1 MEAKELEE
9 SRASSFATVPPP
21 SEYDTAPATTSFAPL
36 ERQLHRVPSIRSTRV
51 DPRSKIPGDFAT
63 LSIHVTETQEQGT
76 VASKGN
82 VKGLPPSCVATP
94 WLTSPDLSD
103 VTWHALPAAELCTR
117 LGVSETRGLD
127 ATIAARRLAKDGK
140 NVISRP
146 PSNLARK
153 IFFYIFGGFG
163 SLLFVAST
171 ICFIA
176 WRPLGDPNPSIP
188 NLALA
193 VVLLVVIAIQAG
205 FNAWQDYSTSHVMAS
220 IAGLLP
226 TEILVTR
233 DGEKFKL
240 PAADLILGDIVSI
253 TLGSKVPADLR
264 LLEVSSDL
272 RFDRSILTGESTD
285 VAATVDCTDKNFMES
300 RNIALQGT
308 LCTSGSG
315 VGIAVGLG
323 DGTVFGRIAVQAS
336 RERPACTTLEV
347 EILRL
352 VLIIGGLAFDVAA
365 FIVVLWAVWLR
376 RDYPGFITVP
386 GLLIDCASVAVAC
399 LPDGLPVCVTLSL
412 TVIARA
418 MRSNAILCKSLATV
432 ESLGA
437 VDFIASDKTGTLTQN
452 KMTVVNAAVGLS
464 QYAAADARVLAS
476 AREGVGGALR
486 ELAAIA
492 GLCNDTAFEAASK
505 IEEAVE
511 HRKVNGDA
519 TDTGLLRF
527 AESALQTEALR
538 AGWVQV
544 GKVAFNSKNKFAV
557 KLLTR
562 APDYPVDADA
572 PFGSVGNGD
581 YLLAAPDVLIRRC
594 SYYVDPDGMERP
606 LSVTVPA
613 GISAIQEDYAGR
625 GQHVLLLA
633 RKILASGLPKERA
646 DNSSLEEHLLA
657 ANVDLTVVGLLTLVD
672 PPRPETAE
680 TVRVCRRA
688 GIRFAMVTAPDAH
701 RRCSVAAG
709 DFSLTAAAIAHQ
721 VGIITTPETAI
732 HHLADL
738 PLDTPLSKIPD
749 FDANKAEDA
758 VLTSLVLSGPEMM
771 TMTESQWKQVLTFD
785 EIVFARTSPQQ
796 KLQIVRAFQGGGCTV
811 AVTGD
816 GVNDAP
822 ALKQADVGVAM
833 AGGSEVV
840 MEAADLVLLSDN
852 FSTMITGI
860 KYGRLCF
867 ENLRKSILYL
877 LPAGDF
883 SELIPILL
891 NVLAGVPQALSSIH
905 MIIICVVTD
914 VLPALSLVYEAPE
927 ADLLLRK
934 PRNRKTDRLADV
946 RLLGHAYLFLGLLET
961 LSSMTACAPPFNLP
975 SVCSPFFRAFYFGFQ
990 RNGVPFSALWRKYG
1004 TSTVDPDILS
1014 ELTNRAQSLYF
1025 FNLVIMQ
1032 WFNLLSTRTRRLS
1045 LFQQNPLGSSTMR
1058 NVYIFPAM
1066 LAALALA
1073 CFFSYIPWFQTI
1085 FLTRGISAEFF
1096 FLPMAY
1102 GTVLLFLDE
1111 TRKWWNRGHPK
1122 SWVARTAW

>member
-1 MEAKELEE
+1 MDAKDVEA
-9 SRASSFATVPPP
+9 SDASSFTTVLA
-21 SEYDTAPATTSFAPL
+21 SSAAQDTAPAAGFTQL
-36 ERQLHRVPSIRSTRV
+36 GRQFHRVPSFGSTRI
-51 DPRSKIPGDFAT
+51 DPRTKIPGDFRT
-63 LSIHVTETQEQGT
+63 LSVHVTETQEAGT
-76 VASKGN
+76 DLSKG
-82 VKGLPPSCVATP
+82 KGNAR
-94 WLTSPDLSD
+94 DLSAI
-103 VTWHALPAAELCTR
+103 TWHTLSAAEICTR
-117 LGVSETRGLD
+117 LGVSEKRGLD
-127 ATIAARRLAKDGK
+127 AAMAARRLAKNGK

-146 PSNLARK
+146 PNNLARK

-163 SLLFVAST
+163 SLLFVASI

-176 WRPLGDPNPSIP
+176 WRPLGDPNPFVP

-193 VVLLVVIAIQAG
+193 IVLLVVILIQAV
-205 FNAWQDYSTSHVMAS
+205 FNAWQDYSTGHVMAS

-240 PAADLILGDIVSI
+240 PAADLVSGDIVTI

-272 RFDRSILTGESTD
+272 RFDRSILTGESND
-285 VAATVDCTDKNFMES
+285 VAASVDCTDKNFMES

-315 VGIAVGLG
+315 MGIAVGLG
-323 DGTVFGRIAVQAS
+323 DGTVFGRIAKQATS
-336 RERPACTTLEV
+336 ERPVRTTLEV
-347 EILRL
+347 EILRF
-352 VLIIGGLAFDVAA
+352 VLIIGGLAVTVAA
-365 FIVVLWAVWLR
+365 LIVILWAAWLR

-386 GLLIDCASVAVAC
+386 VLLIDCVSVAVAFI
-399 LPDGLPVCVTLSL
+399 PEGLPVCVTLSL

-418 MRSNAILCKSLATV
+418 MRSNNILCKSLSTV

-437 VDFIASDKTGTLTQN
+437 VNFIASDKTGTLTQN
-452 KMTVVNAAVGLS
+452 KMTAVNAAVGLARYS
-464 QYAAADARVLAS
+464 ADDARALAAKPS
-476 AREGVGGALR
+476 PSGGAIR
-486 ELAAIA
+486 ELAALA
-492 GLCNDTAFEAASK
+492 GLCNDAAFEASK
-505 IEEAVE
+505 TEKAEEN
-511 HRKVNGDA
+511 RKVNGDA

-527 AESALQTEALR
+527 AESVMPTDDLR
-538 AGWVQV
+538 VSWIQAG
-544 GKVAFNSKNKFAV
+544 KISFNSSGFFQFLTIVISLLMKETAENKFAL

-562 APDYPVDADA
+562 ASGYAVDNDT
-572 PFGSVGNGD
+572 PFHTVGHGQ
-581 YLLAAPDVLIRRC
+581 YLLAVKGAPDVLIRRC
-594 SYYVDPDGMERP
+594 SKYVDPDGVERP
-606 LSVTVPA
+606 LDATILA
-613 GISAIQEDYAGR
+613 GMSATQEDYAAR
-625 GQHVLLLA
+625 GQRVLLLA
-633 RKILASGLPKERA
+633 KKVLASEFSA
-646 DNSSLEEHLLA
+646 EHVDANSLEDHLLA
-657 ANVDLTVVGLLTLVD
+657 VNIDLTVAGLIALVD
-672 PPRPETAE
+672 PPRPETQE
-680 TVRVCRRA
+680 TVRICRRA
-688 GIRFAMVTAPDAH
+688 GIRFAMVT
-701 RRCSVAAG
+701 G
-709 DFSLTAAAIAHQ
+709 DFSLTAAAIARQ
-721 VGIITTPETAI
+721 VGIITTPEKAVK
-732 HHLADL
+732 HLADL
-738 PLDTPLSKIPD
+738 PLDLPLSNIPD
-749 FDANKAEDA
+749 FNDDKAPYA
-758 VLTSLVLSGPEMM
+758 LLTSLVLSGPEIM

-811 AVTGD
+811 SVTGD

-833 AGGSEVV
+833 AGGSEVA

-852 FSTMITGI
+852 FSSMITGI
-860 KYGRLCF
+860 KYG
-867 ENLRKSILYL
+867 S
-877 LPAGDF
+877 F
-883 SELIPILL
+883 SELIPVLL
-891 NVLAGVPQALSSIH
+891 NVLTGVPQALSSIQ

-961 LSSMTACAPPFNLP
+961 LTSMTA
-975 SVCSPFFRAFYFGFQ
+975 AFYFGFQ

-1004 TSTVDPDILS
+1004 TSTVDPDLLV
-1014 ELTNRAQSLYF
+1014 ELTNQAQSLYF

-1045 LFQQNPLGSSTMR
+1045 LFQQNPIGSSATR

-1066 LAALALA
+1066 LIALSLA

-1085 FLTRGISAEFF
+1085 FLTRGIRAEYF

-1102 GTVLLFLDE
+1102 GSFLLFLDE

-1122 SWVARTAW
+1122 SWLAQIAW